1 MYGTATSF
9 LYRTIGSEAWPH
21 YYNQEQN
28 IIPLERALLY
38 EYVKTD
44 VYEKQL
50 RLGML
55 SPYAEPFN
63 LETERLVH
71 EKDKPE
77 KVNNKQN
84 EMVLE
89 INQKKKES
97 KDITRS
103 GKNTE

>member
-1 MYGTATSF
+1 
-9 LYRTIGSEAWPH
+9 
-21 YYNQEQN
+21 
-28 IIPLERALLY
+28 
-38 EYVKTD
+38 
-44 VYEKQL
+44 
-50 RLGML
+50 ML

-84 EMVLE
+84 ETVLE